1 MKIKWKL
8 NTVLII
14 IKIKLNRHNLLIKP
28 IINRTYAKKPPAL
41 TEQQI
46 QFQKR
51 TAELGFR
58 EKTSIKGTKFE
69 FHSVETSI
77 KYMQSEG

>member
-1 MKIKWKL
+1 MLVVSDTNNSNK
-8 NTVLII
+8 
-14 IKIKLNRHNLLIKP
+14 RF
-28 IINRTYAKKPPAL
+28 YAKKPPAL
-41 TEQQI
+41 TDAQI

-77 KYMQSEG
+77 QYMNSQGMIKISFLKH